1 MANKPRFGVQ
11 PRILIMF
18 LCLSVLP
25 MIVGIWFMLNH
36 SETAFIENKGQQ
48 MSELAEVAS
57 MQLRHHLRDTAV
69 QIDTLSFNPAVT
81 RAVEAANLELGG
93 NSDAIVKN
101 AQEIEKTW
109 SKLPAQDERV
119 KKITG
124 NELAVFLKKCIFT
137 NKAFKEIAVLSRDGV
152 LVAATNPTDHYLYS
166 EPGWRN
172 KVATNYLD
180 HGAYVS
186 DIKYNAIFK
195 SFSFELAIPMFNA
208 DRELIGIIKAILK
221 IEHIA
226 EFLRTFNFGRTGQVM
241 LTGTDGTII
250 ASRDLDLTQQVT
262 YDNFQK
268 IQSMLGK
275 IQKPYLELSD
285 SGKEAQIIG
294 LPKTQLKEEFP
305 EANWYLFTVQNS
317 SEALKPVAGMKE
329 TAITFMIILLIAVA
343 VVAFWFSRELTKPVL
358 EMDMHLE
365 KI

>member
-1 MANKPRFGVQ
+1 
-11 PRILIMF
+11 
-18 LCLSVLP
+18 
-25 MIVGIWFMLNH
+25 
-36 SETAFIENKGQQ
+36 
-48 MSELAEVAS
+48 VAS

-172 KVATNYLD
+172 KVVTNYLD

>member
-48 MSELAEVAS
+48 MSDLAEIAS
-57 MQLRHHLRDTAV
+57 LLLRHHLRDSAV

-81 RAVEAANLELGG
+81 RAVETANIEPGG
-93 NSDAIVKN
+93 KPGAIVKG
-101 AQEIEKTW
+101 ALEIEKIW
-109 SKLPAQDERV
+109 SQLPPQDERV

-124 NELAVFLKKCIFT
+124 NELAVFLKKFIFI

-152 LVAATNPTDHYLYS
+152 VVAATNVTEHYLYA

-172 KVATNYLD
+172 KVVSNYVD

-186 DIKYNAIFK
+186 DIKFNVIFK
-195 SFSFELAIPMFNA
+195 SFSIEVAIPMFNA
-208 DRELIGIIKAILK
+208 DRELIGIIKSVLK
-221 IEHIA
+221 IEHFA
-226 EFLRTFNFGRTGQVM
+226 EFLRTFNFDGTGQVM
-241 LTGTDGTII
+241 LTGADGTII
-250 ASRDLDLTQQVT
+250 ASRNLDLTQQVT

-268 IQSMLGK
+268 IQPLFGK
-275 IQKPYLELSD
+275 SQKLYCEVSAPGKD
-285 SGKEAQIIG
+285 SQIIG
-294 LPKTQLKEEFP
+294 FPKNQIKDDFP
-305 EANWYLFTVQNS
+305 ETNWYLFTVQNS